1 MKELLINLIN
11 VVGLAWWVEIITASP
26 RCTYYFGPF
35 LTAKEAEEAQD
46 GYLEDLE
53 EEGALG
59 IRVEIKRCKP
69 TELTISDELG
79 KMGELGVW
87 AAFSGLP

>member
-11 VVGLAWWVEIITASP
+11 IVGLAWWVEIITASP

-53 EEGALG
+53 EEGAMG

-69 TELTISDELG
+69 TELTIYDDLG
-79 KMGELGVW
+79 KRGELGVW

>member
-46 GYLEDLE
+46 GYLQDLE

-87 AAFSGLP
+87 PAFSGLP